1 MAASPGRAGALR
13 TEARTLDWAAVAAV
27 LALAALVRAL
37 RFWGVI
43 SWVHWD
49 EANVAIPTMH
59 GWTGRYAV
67 RRPRPVPPSR

>member
-1 MAASPGRAGALR
+1 VAASPGRAGALR

-43 SWVHWD
+43 SWAHWD
-49 EANVAIPTMH
+49 EANVAIPAIQILGGTF
-59 GWTGRYAV
+59 
-67 RRPRPVPPSR
+67 PV